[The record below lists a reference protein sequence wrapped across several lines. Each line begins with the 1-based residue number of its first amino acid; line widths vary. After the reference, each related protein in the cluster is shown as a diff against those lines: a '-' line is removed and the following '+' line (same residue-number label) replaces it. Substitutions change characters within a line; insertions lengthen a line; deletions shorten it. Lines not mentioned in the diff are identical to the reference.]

1 MRRTK
6 IIATIG
12 PASEKINILSDMMR
26 AGLDVCRL
34 NFSHGD
40 HIWHQNAIK
49 KIRKASKIS
58 GKRVGIMADVQGP
71 RIRVANI
78 RNIKVKKDDLILVA
92 DEHCQKTYG
101 KKKEITL
108 DWIGFHNFIKKGDRI
123 FVEDGFIEL
132 IVIELRKDACI
143 ARVIFGG
150 VVKEHKGVNIPR
162 ISSHMGFL
170 TEKDHRDLEFVIPL
184 GIDFLAV
191 SFIANRRQL
200 ISLRKIIALNLE
212 KTKKLYRSKN
222 IHKKDKKNSKLAYP
236 WIISKIEKK
245 EAIRNIDGIIEES
258 DVIMVARGDLAI
270 EMPQEDVV
278 ITQKMIIE
286 KCIKAKKPVI
296 VATQMM
302 ASMEEKARPTRAEIS
317 DVTNA
322 VVDGAD
328 AIMFSAETTVGVF
341 PVRVIE
347 TASKIIKKT
356 EESVFN
362 DRPLKRMGRFTR
374 AILKL
379 RKVSKTSK
387 IRPVEVDN
395 LQEALGLAT
404 LRQEDFIIKIKTS
417 NKNYKKKSSLIWGV
431 K

>member
-6 IIATIG
+6 IVATIG
-12 PASEKINILSDMMR
+12 PASEKVEVLTAMMK

-40 HIWHQNAIK
+40 HRWHENAIR
-49 KIRKASKIS
+49 KIRKASKNS

-71 RIRVANI
+71 RIRVVNNKNI
-78 RNIKVKKDDLILVA
+78 NVKKDDLVLVA
-92 DEHCQKTYG
+92 DEHCQNNYSI
-101 KKKEITL
+101 KKEITL
-108 DWIGFHNFIKKGDRI
+108 DWIGFYNFVKVGDSI
-123 FVEDGFIEL
+123 FIEDGFIEL
-132 IVIELRKDACI
+132 RVAKLKKDACV
-143 ARVIFGG
+143 AQVIFGG

-170 TEKDHRDLEFVIPL
+170 TEKDHQDLDFIIPQ
-184 GIDFLAV
+184 GVDFLAV
-191 SFIANRRQL
+191 SFVANRKQL
-200 ISLRKIIALNLE
+200 VVLRKIISQNLE
-212 KTKKLYRSKN
+212 KAKKLYRSKN
-222 IHKKDKKNSKLAYP
+222 IHRHKNNSDLSYP
-236 WIISKIEKK
+236 WIVSKIEKK

-270 EMPQEDVV
+270 ELPQEDV
-278 ITQKMIIE
+278 IINQKMIIE
-286 KCIKAKKPVI
+286 KCIKARKPVI

-317 DVTNA
+317 DITNA
-322 VVDGAD
+322 VVDGTD
-328 AIMFSAETTVGVF
+328 AVMFSAETTVGAF

-379 RKVSKTSK
+379 RKTSKNSK
-387 IRPVEVDN
+387 IRPVEVEN
-395 LQEALGLAT
+395 LQESLGLAT
-404 LRQEDFIIKIKTS
+404 LRQEDFVIKLKTS
-417 NKNYKKKSSLIWGV
+417 NKNYKRKGCLIWGV